1 MYIYIIIL
9 MNMQLYRFH
18 VTLCFMSYCQSFRRD
33 IYQIFSYKYKIHG
46 KLTNYVIHKYNK

>member
-1 MYIYIIIL
+1 

-46 KLTNYVIHKYNK
+46 KLTNYIIHKYNK